1 MKTNPFKEKVLAII
15 QANPGITSFDIRVKT
30 GEKLDDKLLNRTTAM
45 LAKLVE
51 DGFIT
56 RTYVDPSSPVRGYNY
71 WYNSDRIEIPPVVPE
86 RSIKAQEKVD
96 FVLNLV
102 ETKPGITSSRIRQA
116 FAVNGF
122 GAKETA
128 TNILEKL
135 LTDKL
140 VQRRQIQA
148 GNPGA
153 GYCYWAADAT
163 PTFLAAAEAARKA
176 APVPQRK
183 SIVLPSYPSANEP
196 VANFPAPPANP
207 TQAVNTANANIEI
220 AIRLCEIEAFRN
232 PEQYAEYMA
241 CAENIRKVVAKTQ

>member
-15 QANPGITSFDIRVKT
+15 QANPGITSFDIRVAT
-30 GEKLDDKLLNRTTAM
+30 GEKMDDKLLSRTTST
-45 LAKLVE
+45 LSKLIE

-56 RTYVDPSSPVRGYNY
+56 RTYVDPNSPVRGYNY
-71 WYNSDRIEIPPVVPE
+71 WFNSDRIEIPPMVQE

-102 ETKPGITSSRIRQA
+102 ETKPGITSSRVRQA

-122 GAKETA
+122 GDKGTA
-128 TNILEKL
+128 TGILEKL
-135 LTDKL
+135 LADKL

-163 PTFLAAAEAARKA
+163 PTFLAAAETARKA
-176 APVPQRK
+176 ALVPQPK
-183 SIVLPSYPSANEP
+183 SIMIATRPSANEP
-196 VANFPAPPANP
+196 VAQFQAASA
-207 TQAVNTANANIEI
+207 QAVDASSANIEI

-232 PEQYAEYMA
+232 PSLYAEYMA
-241 CAENIRKVVAKTQ
+241 CAENIRQVCAKAA